1 MLVIIILF
9 CPTHVSEAHQKQSFI
24 LIQRFILRPIIHE
37 TGESELAAFVGL
49 CASICLENEWLAQQ
63 FLVHIKASVALVII
77 SNYCCNCKESA
88 RNSVKIFFFFPP
100 LQDTLPT
107 TLLVC
112 IFSFHFVLELC
123 VRKTSAVVSVLST
136 ATLFTHP
143 FYELTVV
150 YLTVGFL
157 SFWRE
162 SQLF

>member
-9 CPTHVSEAHQKQSFI
+9 CPTYVSEAHWKQCFI
-24 LIQRFILRPIIHE
+24 LIQRFILRPTVHE
-37 TGESELAAFVGL
+37 TGESVLAAFVGL

-63 FLVHIKASVALVII
+63 FLVHNKASVALAII
-77 SNYCCNCKESA
+77 SNYCCNSKESA

-100 LQDTLPT
+100 QDTLPT

-112 IFSFHFVLELC
+112 TFSFHFLLELC
-123 VRKTSAVVSVLST
+123 VRKTSVVVSVLST
-136 ATLFTHP
+136 ATMFTYP
-143 FYELTVV
+143 FYEFTVV
-150 YLTVGFL
+150 HLTVGFF